1 MAKSQLLKDLI
12 SLGKKQGYLT
22 YDDINKKISD
32 KEMSSDK
39 IDSLFVDIAE
49 LGVKIVDKK
58 SSAQSST
65 QQNKNT
71 PETADIVVKSPED
84 EEINPVRMYLTEM
97 ARVPLLERNVE
108 Y

>member
-58 SSAQSST
+58 SSAHLRH
-65 QQNKNT
+65 NKIKT
-71 PETADIVVKSPED
+71 LRKLQIS
-84 EEINPVRMYLTEM
+84 L
-97 ARVPLLERNVE
+97 
-108 Y
+108 